1 MSTSAT
7 TVPVSTLHSACPRVV
22 VLSLA
27 SDFGC
32 QVQITNFP
40 ELLDTLGTIDLS
52 YWQLVTS
59 EAMPDSYDVAV
70 IEGAVTLAEH
80 VELLKKVRATARA
93 VIAVGAC
100 AVTGGIPGLL
110 NTGDKKEAA
119 HTVYGEAARDSA
131 PGAQSPCPVSHVID
145 VDYAIPGCPLDPQE
159 FSRVVQSALLGV
171 KERPCREPLCSICRI
186 MENPCFYLRPQGSTS
201 TPCLGLVTRTG
212 CGAVCITRGRPC
224 TGCRGIAEDAN
235 LESARDYIR
244 KSNVVPVEDFDAAL
258 QLYNA
263 CSLMTDSEGEGA

>member
-1 MSTSAT
+1 MNASAVTS
-7 TVPVSTLHSACPRVV
+7 VSTLSPGCPRVV

-59 EAMPDSYDVAV
+59 AEMPDVYDVAV
-70 IEGAVTLAEH
+70 IEGAVTLLEH
-80 VELLKKVRATARA
+80 EELLAKVRATART

-110 NTGDKKEAA
+110 NTGDREEAA
-119 HTVYGEAARDSA
+119 HIVYGDLAPKAA
-131 PGAQSPCPVSHVID
+131 PGALSPRPVARIID
-145 VDYAIPGCPLDPQE
+145 VDYAIPGCPLDPLE
-159 FSRVVQSALLGV
+159 FSRILQSALLGV

-186 MENPCFYLRPQGSTS
+186 VENPCFYTRPQGSTS

-212 CGAVCITRGRPC
+212 CGAACIARGRPC

-263 CSLMTDSEGEGA
+263 CSLTTESEGEGA

>member
-1 MSTSAT
+1 MSAAAT
-7 TVPVSTLHSACPRVV
+7 TPVSNLSPAHPHVV

-40 ELLDTLGTIDLS
+40 ELLDTLGTIDLD

-59 EAMPDSYDVAV
+59 EKMPDSYDVAV
-70 IEGAVTLAEH
+70 IEGAVTLQEH
-80 VELLKKVRATARA
+80 VELLKKVRATASA

-110 NTGDKKEAA
+110 TTGDRE
-119 HTVYGEAARDSA
+119 EAARTVYQDAAQGAA
-131 PGAQSPCPVSHVID
+131 PGACSPRPVAQIID
-145 VDYAIPGCPLDPQE
+145 VDYAIPGCPLNPLE
-159 FSRVVQSALLGV
+159 FSRILQSALLGV
-171 KERPCREPLCSICRI
+171 KDRPCREPLCSTCKII
-186 MENPCFYLRPQGSTS
+186 ENPCFYTRPQGSTS

-212 CGAVCITRGRPC
+212 CGAACIARGRPC

-235 LESARDYIR
+235 LESARDFVR
-244 KSNVVPVEDFDAAL
+244 KSNVIAVEDFDAAL

-263 CSLMTDSEGEGA
+263 CSLTTESEGEGA